1 MAAAPAR
8 TPYAVA
14 ARQLLRNTLLDAAC
28 DLLARHKWGDIT
40 MAAVAGE
47 AGVSRQ
53 TLYNEFGSRD
63 EFAQA
68 LVLRDGDRFL
78 TRVEATL
85 RDHRDDPAAALAAAF
100 EMFLRGAAE
109 DPLIRALLSGDGS
122 DELLP
127 LITTQGSPIL
137 ERATAGLANALA
149 ENWPGATPRE
159 ATVLAECLVR
169 VALSFVALPQS
180 PAGIDP
186 DTVARLFGPYLASF
200 AVHES

>member
-14 ARQLLRNTLLDAAC
+14 ARQLLRDTLLDAAC

-78 TRVEATL
+78 TQVEATL

-109 DPLIRALLSGDGS
+109 DPLIRALLSGD
-122 DELLP
+122 ELLP

-149 ENWPGATPRE
+149 ENWPGATQHE